1 MTEAMREPTYLL
13 LTAMAAGRQHGYG
26 LVQEVAELSGGR
38 VRLRAGTLYGALDR
52 LTAEGLIAAD
62 GEEVVAGRF
71 RRYYVLSEDG
81 ARALAVETAHAMI
94 SPDLLTPERIVA
106 HVDGFLATVRP

>member
-1 MTEAMREPTYLL
+1 MTEAMREPTYLI

-81 ARALAVETAHAMI
+81 ARALAVETAQRRA
-94 SPDLLTPERIVA
+94 TAGVA
-106 HVDGFLATVRP
+106 VRRLRALGVQV